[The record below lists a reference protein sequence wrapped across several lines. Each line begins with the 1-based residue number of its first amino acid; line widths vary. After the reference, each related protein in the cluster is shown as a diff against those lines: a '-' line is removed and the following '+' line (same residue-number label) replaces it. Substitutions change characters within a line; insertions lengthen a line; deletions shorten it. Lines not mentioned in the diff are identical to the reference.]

1 MCDILSAAGERAYD
15 SRQRA
20 ARIKRNLKCRAVRT
34 AMSRVF
40 RSAVACGGESL
51 KEEREEREGA
61 WGLSTT
67 HRRIQRAKVQKSNFG
82 PRKKA

>member
-1 MCDILSAAGERAYD
+1 
-15 SRQRA
+15 
-20 ARIKRNLKCRAVRT
+20 
-34 AMSRVF
+34 MSRVF
-40 RSAVACGGESL
+40 RSTVACGGESL

-67 HRRIQRAKVQKSNFG
+67 HRRIQRAKVQKSKFG